1 MGVILWLSD
10 LHLDPYYGT
19 DFASSHKTNS
29 CSLPYNATLLEHPY
43 GQVGCDAPPI
53 LLEFALENVQSQNN
67 NNNANNNANNNNIDF
82 ILVTGD
88 FARHSMD
95 TLSQHLGR
103 SIYDPV
109 ESILS
114 TCIQSIQKALPN
126 VPIVPVLGNN
136 DVVPDYYLGLDQ
148 SLEKV
153 NELEVPDSNSDSE
166 AMLATVTFGLKDA
179 FLTKDEFFTFQHGGY
194 FSRLVDLPSTTTLE
208 EEEEEGGSSIL
219 VLSLNTVLYSVNHQ
233 PDPESKGRRPED
245 PYGQFEWMK
254 SQLQTAANPNSKRRI
269 VGVYLAGHIPP
280 SIGSY
285 RHSQLWHDQYLEEFF
300 AILQDYSQ
308 GTYTDENTTPPILG
322 NFYGHV
328 HTEEFRL
335 LTYDRDVLG
344 DRRSATNESTFE
356 GGGRNRTKT
365 TDFQPLSIPVLVTS
379 SITPIYGSNPS
390 YRLVNYDDQSGALL
404 DYSTHYLD
412 LERANNNNNN
422 GDNAWW
428 IELPSFAEAFGVPDL
443 SLESF
448 QSLLQN
454 LEEELVETMGQ
465 KCNNN
470 SSSSSS
476 LWEIFWKR
484 QNLYSPTPDDA
495 DDSVTTAKSPTDIM
509 VDWLCTFGAS
519 SKHDYET
526 CLETTK
532 DNLLLGESS
541 NHPCE
546 QASGNGDPVSVF
558 PHSSGNPP
566 VAFVVAVSSG
576 LAVTVLVVAMCF
588 WSKRAKRSLY
598 FVPRN
603 DEDPKHDG
611 VFAIDDDDENRVV
624 IETEAVPNE
633 NGQLA

>member
-29 CSLPYNATLLEHPY
+29 CSLPNNATLLEHPY
-43 GQVGCDAPPI
+43 GQVGCDAPPG

-67 NNNANNNANNNNIDF
+67 NNNSNKIIDF
-82 ILVTGD
+82 VLVTGD

-95 TLSQHLGR
+95 ILSQHLGG

-114 TCIQSIQKALPN
+114 TCIQSIQTALPN

-136 DVVPDYYLGLDQ
+136 DVVPDYYLGLDR
-148 SLEKV
+148 SLEIR
-153 NELEVPDSNSDSE
+153 NELEVPDSE
-166 AMLATVTFGLKDA
+166 TMLATVAFGLKDA
-179 FLTKDEFFTFQHGGY
+179 FSTQDEFFTFEHGGY
-194 FSRLVDLPSTTTLE
+194 FSRLVDLPSK
-208 EEEEEGGSSIL
+208 EEGASTSIL
-219 VLSLNTVLYSVNHQ
+219 VMSLNTVLYSVNHQ
-233 PDPESKGRRPED
+233 PDPESNGYRPED

-254 SQLQTAANPNSKRRI
+254 SQLQAAANPNSKKRI

-300 AILQDYSQ
+300 AILRDYSQ
-308 GTYTDENTTPPILG
+308 GKYNNNNNNNNNNTDENKNTAPPILG

-335 LTYDRDVLG
+335 LTYDNDE
-344 DRRSATNESTFE
+344 SALE
-356 GGGRNRTKT
+356 GGGFDRTNT
-365 TDFQPLSIPVLVTS
+365 TEFQTLSIPVLVTS

-390 YRLVNYDDQSGALL
+390 YRLVKYDDQSGALL

-412 LERANNNNNN
+412 LERANNNNV
-422 GDNAWW
+422 DNVDSAW
-428 IELPSFAEAFGVPDL
+428 IELPSFVEAFGVPNL

-454 LEEELVETMGQ
+454 LEGELVETMDE
-465 KCNNN
+465 KCNNNNN

-476 LWEIFWKR
+476 SSSLWETFWKR

-519 SKHDYET
+519 TKNDYET

-532 DNLLLGESS
+532 DGLFGELSMSMS
-541 NHPCE
+541 NHPCQ
-546 QASGNGDPVSVF
+546 QASGHGVPASVL
-558 PHSSGNPP
+558 PNSSGNLP
-566 VAFVVAVSSG
+566 VAFVVVASGG
-576 LAVTVLVVAMCF
+576 LAVVVMVVALCF
-588 WSKRAKRSLY
+588 WNKRAKRSQY

-611 VFAIDDDDENRVV
+611 VFVIDNDDDDDENRVV
-624 IETEAVPNE
+624 IEIEAIPNE